1 MPRTTS
7 RRPFAA
13 APVLLLA
20 TVAAAARAQAPAA
33 VAPPA
38 DRAPLARGLESI
50 RTEEILPDVFFIASD
65 ELGGRDTPSL
75 GQRVAA
81 RFIRDRLQRL
91 GWKPGA
97 PGGDWFYK
105 YPLTYRK
112 VAEPATHAVVRAG
125 DEKLE
130 LSFASDYSFPA
141 FELDNVTRTG
151 GVVCCGEG
159 SEADFNKSVLEGKW
173 ALLVDAKEKGDLLDK
188 RAAAAKAIGLIRAPA
203 AGSSEGDGRSARTI
217 HALRKGMVAFPE
229 KDAATG
235 ATNGATNG
243 SAAPQ
248 SNAAAPLGHLT
259 LTAAGRERLLGLA
272 SVLSPA
278 AGDDLGITLT
288 DERKLDGDGR
298 VECEDV
304 CGFWPGS
311 DPELS
316 KEVIL
321 CTAHYD
327 HVGIGDD
334 GAIYHG
340 ADDNGS
346 GTCGLLA
353 LAESLVAYGPMRRS
367 VMLIW
372 VSGEEK
378 GLYGS
383 RAWSDKPY
391 FPNGGKAV
399 ADINMDMIGRNAP
412 NQMLITP
419 TKAHPA
425 YNRLSELAESF
436 FREEGF
442 TDIKSADDYYTR
454 SDHYMFARLGI
465 PIAFLFDDVHAD
477 YHRPTDTADKIDGDK
492 MRRVVRVVLRT
503 LDALQ
508 GDKLDLEIA
517 KKTKPAGGSN

>member
-7 RRPFAA
+7 RRWFAA
-13 APVLLLA
+13 APLFLIAVA
-20 TVAAAARAQAPAA
+20 AAAARAQAPAA

-38 DRAPLARGLESI
+38 ASAPLARGLESI

-97 PGGDWFYK
+97 PGGEWFYK
-105 YPLTYRK
+105 YPLIYRK
-112 VAEPATHAVVRAG
+112 VAEPATRIVVQAG
-125 DEKLE
+125 EEKLE
-130 LSFASDYSFPA
+130 LAFANDYSFPA
-141 FELDNVTRTG
+141 FELDNATRSG

-159 SEADFNKSVLEGKW
+159 SEADFNKSAVEGKW
-173 ALLVDAKEKGDLLDK
+173 ALILETKEKGDLLDK
-188 RAAAAKAIGLIRAPA
+188 RAAAAKAVGLIRLPA
-203 AGSSEGDGRSARTI
+203 AGAAAGQGDGRGSRTV
-217 HALRKGMVAFPE
+217 HLLRKGMVAFPE
-229 KDAATG
+229 KDSA
-235 ATNGATNG
+235 NGAAPGAANG
-243 SAAPQ
+243 AANIAP
-248 SNAAAPLGHLT
+248 APLGHLT
-259 LTAAGRERLLGLA
+259 LTAAGRERLLGAA
-272 SVLSPA
+272 SVLSPS
-278 AGDDLGITLT
+278 AGDDLAVTLT

-298 VECEDV
+298 IECEDV

-353 LAESLVAYGPMRRS
+353 LAEALVAYGPMRRS

-378 GLYGS
+378 GLFGS

-425 YNRLSELAESF
+425 YNKLSELAESF
-436 FREEGF
+436 FHEEGF

-454 SDHYMFARLGI
+454 SDHFMFARLGI

-477 YHRPTDTADKIDGDK
+477 YHKPTDTADKIDGDK
-492 MRRVVRVVLRT
+492 MRRVVRVFLRT

-508 GDKLDLEIA
+508 TDKLDLEIA
-517 KKTKPAGGSN
+517 KKGKPANGSN